1 MTNVSTIENKI
12 SSIKKY
18 LNIAL
23 KHKKHSRQEIEK
35 DDIIRGAVERH
46 LYLVAQACVDLAE
59 AVIAFKEFRKPITY
73 KEGFEILEE
82 EGVIE
87 VELKEKMARM
97 AGFRN
102 VVAHDYEK
110 INYDIVYDIL
120 QNRLPDITEFVV
132 AVRKYLK
139 L

>member
-73 KEGFEILEE
+73 NEGFEILEE